1 MGSLREGIIHSIYS
15 VVEYITT
22 TELYTVNE

>member
-1 MGSLREGIIHSIYS
+1 MGSLREGIIYYIYS